1 MGWREPGPVPS
12 SQGAPSHRATV
23 SQGSQAPTALPLAQ
37 PLTAS
42 LLQPSPTDP
51 QGNGGALGFLFFFI
65 FSLFFFNFLFSLIYM
80 FP

>member
-1 MGWREPGPVPS
+1 MGWRETGPS
-12 SQGAPSHRATV
+12 SRGAPSHRATV

-51 QGNGGALGFLFFFI
+51 QGKGGLWGSSFYF

>member
-1 MGWREPGPVPS
+1 MPS

-42 LLQPSPTDP
+42 LLQPGPTDL
-51 QGNGGALGFLFFFI
+51 QGKGGLWGSSFYF

>member
-1 MGWREPGPVPS
+1 M
-12 SQGAPSHRATV
+12 

-51 QGNGGALGFLFFFI
+51 QDKGGALGFLFLFF
-65 FSLFFFNFLFSLIYM
+65 FPFFFFNFLFSLICM